1 MTMDELYEHITKIID
16 APYKTQI
23 KAVQIFLAID
33 EYLID
38 ALPGYVEGDN
48 RFEFDFSKY
57 TNKILDND

>member
-1 MTMDELYEHITKIID
+1 MTMDELYEHITKAID
-16 APYKTQI
+16 APYGTKL

-57 TNKILDND
+57 TNKIIPNE